1 MSLVYQDRMVDQ
13 FRRDVVL
20 LNLLEVK
27 PGRNETCTFPV
38 KVAARTAGG
47 PFTEG
52 ADLDAS
58 DIDSHVRLTGS
69 LNWAQYR
76 KGARVSG
83 LAKALAAASGSEDP
97 MSEEIMDALDE
108 LALDIG
114 ADLYAGNHAATPPEI
129 AGAALA
135 IDDSDDNFAGI
146 DTGTYTDWLAGE
158 DTVATS
164 ALSVSELRTKLHR
177 PVRDVTGMDPE
188 FVTCRGSVIDSLKD
202 LFGEKADTIQEV
214 RTNARGTVDIHAATG
229 ARAISIDGVPYIEDR
244 HATANTLYAWN
255 SRFCHIK
262 QVPASMPSSAQVA
275 AAMKMLT
282 GVDVE
287 VSDVEARLRAGA
299 GKLVPTIEFLA
310 QNGDA
315 YTAQVKAYLQMAWLR
330 RGAFSKLAL
339 T

>member
-27 PGRNETCTFPV
+27 PGRNDTCTWPV

-47 PFTEG
+47 PYTEG
-52 ADLDAS
+52 ADLGAN
-58 DIDSHVRLTGS
+58 DIDSHDRLTGS
-69 LNWAQYR
+69 LSWAQYR

-83 LAKALAAASGSEDP
+83 LALALAAASGSDDP
-97 MSEEIMDALDE
+97 MIEEIMDALDE

-114 ADLYAGNHAATPPEI
+114 ADAYAGNHAATPPEL

-146 DTGTYTDWLAGE
+146 DTGVHTEWLAGE
-158 DTVATS
+158 DTLATAS
-164 ALSVSELRTKLHR
+164 LSISNLRTKLHR
-177 PVRDVTGMDPE
+177 PVRDAIGMDPE
-188 FVTCRGSVIDSLKD
+188 FVTCRGSVIDTLKD

-244 HATANTLYAWN
+244 HCTSGTLYAWH
-255 SRFCHIK
+255 SKFVHIK
-262 QVPASMPSSAQVA
+262 QVPAKMPSVAQVA
-275 AAMKMLT
+275 SAMKMLT

-287 VSDVEARLRAGA
+287 VSDVEARLRSGA

-315 YTAQVKAYLQMAWLR
+315 YTAQVKAYLQFCWQR
-330 RGAFSKLAL
+330 RQAFSKLAL